1 MKLSSSILIA
11 VALTI
16 FSEIAAKGGKK
27 SAAVLQPIAIGRSIP
42 QLNPAPEEVTPAPKE
57 VTPAPKAVTLAPK
70 EVTPAPKG
78 IPQVK
83 PAPKVSTTTSTSSA
97 PSQSAALSAEPK
109 SAPSSAPD
117 PSPEETNSP
126 SVEQEQ
132 TEGEGRALLN
142 LENGEAS
149 GGKPIPDNESSGV
162 KRITSVIFGTSVA
175 LFLL

>member
-11 VALTI
+11 VALTN
-16 FSEIAAKGGKK
+16 FSEIVIAQKKGGKN
-27 SAAVLQPIAIGRSIP
+27 SAAVPQPVEIGRSIP
-42 QLNPAPEEVTPAPKE
+42 QVNPAPEEIPPVNQAPKM
-57 VTPAPKAVTLAPK
+57 
-70 EVTPAPKG
+70 
-78 IPQVK
+78 
-83 PAPKVSTTTSTSSA
+83 STTTSTSSV
-97 PSQSAALSAEPK
+97 PSQSAAAALSAEPK

-117 PSPEETNSP
+117 PSTEETNSA

-162 KRITSVIFGTSVA
+162 KRITSVIFGTSIA